1 MIRREGVDSLTEDEL
16 EEATKERGLCL
27 HENLDPPDLR
37 AQLRV
42 RALCAFAAV
51 YCIFRLSAVSVPMH
65 AAYSTHAQE
74 WLEFSSL
81 HPSERLPLLIYQYA
95 FHHTVKTPGLW
106 LSPAEYSHHLNKEI
120 A

>member
-42 RALCAFAAV
+42 RPLCA
-51 YCIFRLSAVSVPMH
+51 YCFI
-65 AAYSTHAQE
+65 
-74 WLEFSSL
+74 W
-81 HPSERLPLLIYQYA
+81 
-95 FHHTVKTPGLW
+95 
-106 LSPAEYSHHLNKEI
+106 SHS
-120 A
+120 